1 MIRMHSDVL
10 QSLTNVLPRKSFWS
24 DMLPLKTFWI
34 SLSDQRPA
42 VPDQT
47 SRRMT
52 KGIEDKDEAEVTS
65 QSTSTGFLRV
75 LVAPGIVRVVLAGA
89 GGKASGTFAAVSPAT
104 ATAYRSLAFMVG
116 GTSFEIVQTTCAI
129 TLEDLCG
136 RRDVVCLLALAAG
149 AQTMECLAAVSLTA
163 YRAKFLA
170 NLQEPTLDSGA
181 ETVDTPMSIAEDS
194 DESSSEAM
202 VQSPAQQARDS
213 TASTASSSHEGSRL
227 VSVAGPSNLVLPSTA
242 STVSSSHEGSTLGS
256 VAGPSDLNHGDVRDS
271 TASTASSS
279 HEGSRLVSVAG
290 PSNLAL
296 PSPRISLHMDRGIAP
311 DASTEKDQSISKNEE
326 KRTET
331 ALVSSSSQ
339 QSVPSGYLNAA
350 CQIPA
355 VAQAV
360 LTAAGLA
367 SLGRFS
373 AVASA
378 CCSAAWSTAFFV
390 SGVLDMAARTALYT
404 VPTPL
409 KTQRWLSAILLR
421 RMLGYEPAAI
431 ADDAEPREH
440 PNGRD
445 VLGVRGLA
453 LAVGGYAGVHAVQ
466 EMGLTCRSVSEALV
480 GCTGMAARTLCPDPG
495 YIYVCGR
502 SWGLFGMADVERFSP
517 RTGLWEPIPKMRI
530 ARQACAMASTGGKLY
545 VMGGTI
551 EAPVDDTCE
560 LECFDPNLSRWERL
574 PPVEAARTHAAA
586 AAACGCIYL
595 FGGLSCGQALAH
607 ASRFNPKTR
616 CWENLSRMPTPRF
629 ESCAVSS
636 GGQIFVLGGA
646 LISGEPLATVECLDS
661 STGQWKTL
669 PRMIEARF
677 GCTAAAADGKVF
689 VLGGYGDGAVVDEA
703 EVFDIDGGFW
713 QYFPPLPAP
722 RNHCSAVVVRGMS
735 NGATAKRLLVFGGNT
750 DMMEEA
756 DVDFFDLESWS
767 WHTLAPMPRP
777 QGACLAALVSV

>member
-52 KGIEDKDEAEVTS
+52 KGIEDKDETEVTS

-170 NLQEPTLDSGA
+170 NLQEPTSDSGA

-194 DESSSEAM
+194 DESSSEAL

-227 VSVAGPSNLVLPSTA
+227 
-242 STVSSSHEGSTLGS
+242 GS
-256 VAGPSDLNHGDVRDS
+256 VAGPSDLDHGEVRDS

-279 HEGSRLVSVAG
+279 HESSRLGSVAG
-290 PSNLAL
+290 PSNL
-296 PSPRISLHMDRGIAP
+296 
-311 DASTEKDQSISKNEE
+311 DQSISKDEE

-331 ALVSSSSQ
+331 ALVSSRSQ

-586 AAACGCIYL
+586 AAARGCIYL

-756 DVDFFDLESWS
+756 DVDCFDLESWS